1 MFKSETRSSLVPLI
15 LSWMLSMALTAPV
28 VGEMIRH
35 SMGAPL
41 NLGKTILTMTRD
53 PPYPD
58 PNPGGYN
65 SHDCGTIKPGSVI
78 STSYAGDESQLSAA
92 YLIRQCNE

>member
-1 MFKSETRSSLVPLI
+1 
-15 LSWMLSMALTAPV
+15 MLLMALTAPV
-28 VGEMIRH
+28 VGEMIRQC
-35 SMGAPL
+35 METLL
-41 NLGKTILTMTRD
+41 NLGNTILTMTRD

-65 SHDCGTIKPGSVI
+65 GHDCGTIQPGSVI
-78 STSYAGDESQLSAA
+78 STSYAGDETQSTAA